1 MKSCIFWYHNLLIY
15 KHKGKIRQEKGG
27 DWRISATSDCLNKKQ
42 YILELLIFY
51 YEITSIPQSL
61 KHNFFND
68 YPALMIDAIL
78 STRLLG
84 CLLSP
89 LMVYTRPC
97 PCPCPWPPSGS
108 SEDSSGSSKNTLL
121 CSHMTIAS
129 MKNASMTNL
138 MKSRNALITKLTITR
153 SITISHDNCV
163 YCSPVCTL
171 LHCYPLYKTIPTQT

>member
-1 MKSCIFWYHNLLIY
+1 MYKPRVSFMKSCIFLYHNLLIY
-15 KHKGKIRQEKGG
+15 RHKGERRQEKGG
-27 DWRISATSDCLNKKQ
+27 DWRSSAPSDCLNKKQ

-108 SEDSSGSSKNTLL
+108 SEECSGCSGSSMNTFL

-138 MKSRNALITKLTITR
+138 QKSNKALITKLTITR
-153 SITISHDNCV
+153 SIT
-163 YCSPVCTL
+163 L
-171 LHCYPLYKTIPTQT
+171 